1 MCQKI
6 ASDRL
11 SPIFVLL
18 KKSSAMAESL
28 ESSFADELQVY
39 FNDLKTHS
47 MSYKLGL
54 SQPSNGDEM
63 QNPLHKQFNL
73 ILSKIEEVLGKFTP
87 NNNNSK
93 PLIITILA
101 KHNKDSEEH
110 LKIISMKASIIYEK
124 AKILLAENLLAESK
138 TLLEEALDIIKD
150 YSEHPKVAFL
160 HMRIV
165 NHLTYVLSRLGQL
178 QEAKQFLLKA
188 IEDNERC
195 HPEVF
200 R

>member
-28 ESSFADELQVY
+28 ESTFADELQVY

-54 SQPSNGDEM
+54 SQQSIGDEM

-87 NNNNSK
+87 NLKSK
-93 PLIITILA
+93 SLIITILA

-110 LKIISMKASIIYEK
+110 QKIISMKASIIYEK

>member
-1 MCQKI
+1 
-6 ASDRL
+6 
-11 SPIFVLL
+11 
-18 KKSSAMAESL
+18 MAESL
-28 ESSFADELQVY
+28 DENTCADELQAY

-54 SQPSNGDEM
+54 TQPSNGDEM

-87 NNNNSK
+87 NNKLNS
-93 PLIITILA
+93 LTITILA

-110 LKIISMKASIIYEK
+110 LKIISMKSSIIYEK
-124 AKILLAENLLAESK
+124 AKILLAENLLTESK

-150 YSEHPKVAFL
+150 HSEHPKVAFL